1 MNKKRIMK
9 WIGLAVMLMNKKRT
23 SLKALILVPVF
34 ILGIL
39 SVLSNVM
46 AVNNIRKVNRN
57 ASRIADDCMNSIS
70 ELSAIENETQS
81 IHKLGLSHII
91 ATDLNTMIS
100 IVEEMQTE
108 QETLEQELEDY
119 RKYVEPED
127 ESSYETVVSNYETM
141 KYELGNLMAYS
152 ALGKNTEAYA
162 LANGVVS
169 ESSMAIQNEINVMKE
184 HANTAASDAREK
196 LSDVYLGALV
206 SNGIIIAIS
215 VTLLMVALYCV
226 IRFVIKPIL
235 ATNKD
240 IRDII
245 SGIDKGEGDLT
256 RRVAVLSNDEIAD
269 LGNGINLFMD
279 KLQQILKMIIEN
291 TNHMENVVREVGES
305 VATSNDSATDLSA
318 MTEELSAT
326 MQDVGHSV
334 SVINNNTENVRGD
347 VEMIAHKSGEINEFS
362 KEMKANADKM
372 ESDARNN
379 MDKTNETI
387 GIILEGLGKAIEDSH
402 SVGQVTSLT
411 DEILNISSQTNLL
424 ALNASIEA
432 ARAGEAGKGFA
443 VVADEIRGLADSSRE
458 TANRIQQINS
468 VVVAAVNNLSD
479 NANEL
484 VGYIQN
490 AILPEFE
497 AFVESGVKY
506 RDNASYIEN
515 AMQEFTAKT
524 DMLKKNIDEIALSI
538 SAITTAV
545 DEGAEGIN
553 GAAKSTQNLV
563 EDIVN
568 ISDKMNENKVIA
580 QTLQKST
587 HVFANF

>member
-1 MNKKRIMK
+1 
-9 WIGLAVMLMNKKRT
+9 MNKKRT

-70 ELSAIENETQS
+70 EFSAIENETQS

-162 LANGVVS
+162 LANGAVS

-411 DEILNISSQTNLL
+411 NEILNISSQTNLL

>member
-1 MNKKRIMK
+1 
-9 WIGLAVMLMNKKRT
+9 MNKKRT

-162 LANGVVS
+162 LANGAVS

-362 KEMKANADKM
+362 KEMKVNADKM

-411 DEILNISSQTNLL
+411 DEILNISSHTNLL

>member
-1 MNKKRIMK
+1 
-9 WIGLAVMLMNKKRT
+9 MNKKRT

-70 ELSAIENETQS
+70 ELSAIENEKQS

-162 LANGVVS
+162 LANGAVS

-256 RRVAVLSNDEIAD
+256 KRVAVLSNDEIAD

>member
-1 MNKKRIMK
+1 
-9 WIGLAVMLMNKKRT
+9 MNKKRT

-162 LANGVVS
+162 LANGAVS

-568 ISDKMNENKVIA
+568 ISDRMNENKVIA

-587 HVFANF
+587 HVFAKF

>member
-1 MNKKRIMK
+1 
-9 WIGLAVMLMNKKRT
+9 MNKKRT

-81 IHKLGLSHII
+81 IHKLGLFHII

-226 IRFVIKPIL
+226 ICFVIKPIL
-235 ATNKD
+235 ATNRD

>member
-1 MNKKRIMK
+1 
-9 WIGLAVMLMNKKRT
+9 MNKKRT

-162 LANGVVS
+162 LANGAVS

-256 RRVAVLSNDEIAD
+256 KRVAVLSNDEIAD

-387 GIILEGLGKAIEDSH
+387 GIILEGLGKAIEDSY

-506 RDNASYIEN
+506 RDNASYIGN

>member
-1 MNKKRIMK
+1 MNR
-9 WIGLAVMLMNKKRT
+9 KRT
-23 SLKALILVPVF
+23 SLKVLILVPVF

-432 ARAGEAGKGFA
+432 ARAGEAGKGFG

>member
-1 MNKKRIMK
+1 
-9 WIGLAVMLMNKKRT
+9 MNKKRT

-291 TNHMENVVREVGES
+291 TNHMENVVREVGER

-568 ISDKMNENKVIA
+568 ISDRMNENKVIA

-587 HVFANF
+587 HVFAKF

>member
-1 MNKKRIMK
+1 
-9 WIGLAVMLMNKKRT
+9 MNKKRT
-23 SLKALILVPVF
+23 SLKVLILVPVF

-57 ASRIADDCMNSIS
+57 ASRIAGDCMNSIS

-91 ATDLNTMIS
+91 ATDLNTMIA

-162 LANGVVS
+162 LANGAVS
-169 ESSMAIQNEINVMKE
+169 ESSMAIQNEIKVMKE

>member
-1 MNKKRIMK
+1 MS
-9 WIGLAVMLMNKKRT
+9 KKRT
-23 SLKALILVPVF
+23 SLKVLILVPVF

-70 ELSAIENETQS
+70 ELSAIENETES

-91 ATDLNTMIS
+91 ATDLNTMIA

-240 IRDII
+240 ISDII

-587 HVFANF
+587 HVFAKF

>member
-1 MNKKRIMK
+1 MNR
-9 WIGLAVMLMNKKRT
+9 KRT
-23 SLKALILVPVF
+23 SLKVLILVPVF

-81 IHKLGLSHII
+81 IHKLGLFHII

-245 SGIDKGEGDLT
+245 SGIDKGEGNLT

>member
-1 MNKKRIMK
+1 
-9 WIGLAVMLMNKKRT
+9 MNKKRT

-91 ATDLNTMIS
+91 AKDLNTMIS

-162 LANGVVS
+162 LANGAVS

-256 RRVAVLSNDEIAD
+256 KRVAVLSNDEIAD

>member
-1 MNKKRIMK
+1 MNR
-9 WIGLAVMLMNKKRT
+9 KRT
-23 SLKALILVPVF
+23 SLKVLILVPVF

-256 RRVAVLSNDEIAD
+256 KRVAVLSNDEIAD

>member
-1 MNKKRIMK
+1 MNR
-9 WIGLAVMLMNKKRT
+9 KRT
-23 SLKALILVPVF
+23 SLKVLILVPVF

-524 DMLKKNIDEIALSI
+524 DMLKKNIDEIALAI

>member
-1 MNKKRIMK
+1 
-9 WIGLAVMLMNKKRT
+9 MNKKRT

-152 ALGKNTEAYA
+152 ALGKTTEAYA

-184 HANTAASDAREK
+184 HANTAASDARER

-411 DEILNISSQTNLL
+411 DEIFNISSQTNLL

>member
-1 MNKKRIMK
+1 
-9 WIGLAVMLMNKKRT
+9 MNKKRT

-411 DEILNISSQTNLL
+411 DAILNISSQTNLL

-497 AFVESGVKY
+497 SFVESGVKY

>member
-1 MNKKRIMK
+1 
-9 WIGLAVMLMNKKRT
+9 MNKKRT

-184 HANTAASDAREK
+184 HANTAASDARER

-318 MTEELSAT
+318 MTEELPAT

>member
-1 MNKKRIMK
+1 
-9 WIGLAVMLMNKKRT
+9 MNKKRT

-127 ESSYETVVSNYETM
+127 ESSYEMVVSNYETM

-184 HANTAASDAREK
+184 HANTAASDVRER

>member
-1 MNKKRIMK
+1 M
-9 WIGLAVMLMNKKRT
+9 
-23 SLKALILVPVF
+23 SP
-34 ILGIL
+34 
-39 SVLSNVM
+39 
-46 AVNNIRKVNRN
+46 
-57 ASRIADDCMNSIS
+57 
-70 ELSAIENETQS
+70 
-81 IHKLGLSHII
+81 
-91 ATDLNTMIS
+91 
-100 IVEEMQTE
+100 
-108 QETLEQELEDY
+108 
-119 RKYVEPED
+119 
-127 ESSYETVVSNYETM
+127 
-141 KYELGNLMAYS
+141 
-152 ALGKNTEAYA
+152 
-162 LANGVVS
+162 
-169 ESSMAIQNEINVMKE
+169 
-184 HANTAASDAREK
+184 

-443 VVADEIRGLADSSRE
+443 VVADSSRE

>member
-1 MNKKRIMK
+1 
-9 WIGLAVMLMNKKRT
+9 MNKKRT

-169 ESSMAIQNEINVMKE
+169 ESSMTIQNEINVMKE

-411 DEILNISSQTNLL
+411 DEILNILSQTNLL

>member
-1 MNKKRIMK
+1 
-9 WIGLAVMLMNKKRT
+9 MNKKRT

-226 IRFVIKPIL
+226 IRFVIKPNI

>member
-1 MNKKRIMK
+1 
-9 WIGLAVMLMNKKRT
+9 MNKKRT

-184 HANTAASDAREK
+184 HANTAASDARER

-424 ALNASIEA
+424 ALNVSIEA

>member
-1 MNKKRIMK
+1 
-9 WIGLAVMLMNKKRT
+9 MNKKRT

-226 IRFVIKPIL
+226 ICFVIKPIL
-235 ATNKD
+235 ATNRD

-279 KLQQILKMIIEN
+279 KLQQI
-291 TNHMENVVREVGES
+291 
-305 VATSNDSATDLSA
+305 
-318 MTEELSAT
+318 
-326 MQDVGHSV
+326 
-334 SVINNNTENVRGD
+334 
-347 VEMIAHKSGEINEFS
+347 
-362 KEMKANADKM
+362 
-372 ESDARNN
+372 
-379 MDKTNETI
+379 
-387 GIILEGLGKAIEDSH
+387 
-402 SVGQVTSLT
+402 
-411 DEILNISSQTNLL
+411 
-424 ALNASIEA
+424 
-432 ARAGEAGKGFA
+432 
-443 VVADEIRGLADSSRE
+443 
-458 TANRIQQINS
+458 NS
-468 VVVAAVNNLSD
+468 VVVAAVNNLSG

-568 ISDKMNENKVIA
+568 ISDRMNENKVIA

-587 HVFANF
+587 HVFAKF

>member
-1 MNKKRIMK
+1 MNR
-9 WIGLAVMLMNKKRT
+9 KRT

-119 RKYVEPED
+119 RKYVEPEN

>member
-1 MNKKRIMK
+1 
-9 WIGLAVMLMNKKRT
+9 MNKKRT

-162 LANGVVS
+162 LANGAVS

-432 ARAGEAGKGFA
+432 ARAG
-443 VVADEIRGLADSSRE
+443 GLADSSRE

>member
-1 MNKKRIMK
+1 
-9 WIGLAVMLMNKKRT
+9 MNKKRT
-23 SLKALILVPVF
+23 SLKVLILVPVF

-70 ELSAIENETQS
+70 ELSAIENETES

-91 ATDLNTMIS
+91 ATDLNTMIA

-162 LANGVVS
+162 LANGAVS

-240 IRDII
+240 ISDII

-587 HVFANF
+587 HVFAKF

>member
-1 MNKKRIMK
+1 MNR
-9 WIGLAVMLMNKKRT
+9 KRT
-23 SLKALILVPVF
+23 SLKVLILVPVF

-379 MDKTNETI
+379 MDETI

>member
-1 MNKKRIMK
+1 
-9 WIGLAVMLMNKKRT
+9 MNKKRT

-162 LANGVVS
+162 LANGAVS

-256 RRVAVLSNDEIAD
+256 KRVAVLSNDEIAD
-269 LGNGINLFMD
+269 LGNGINLYMD

>member
-1 MNKKRIMK
+1 
-9 WIGLAVMLMNKKRT
+9 MNKKRT

-108 QETLEQELEDY
+108 QETLELELEDY

-162 LANGVVS
+162 LANGAVS

>member
-1 MNKKRIMK
+1 
-9 WIGLAVMLMNKKRT
+9 MNKKRT

-490 AILPEFE
+490 SILPEFE
-497 AFVESGVKY
+497 TFVESGVKY

>member
-1 MNKKRIMK
+1 
-9 WIGLAVMLMNKKRT
+9 MNKKRT

-162 LANGVVS
+162 LANGAVS

-256 RRVAVLSNDEIAD
+256 KRVAVLSNDEIAD

-580 QTLQKST
+580 QTLQKCT

>member
-1 MNKKRIMK
+1 
-9 WIGLAVMLMNKKRT
+9 MNKKRT

-162 LANGVVS
+162 LANGAVS

-362 KEMKANADKM
+362 KEMKVNADKM

-411 DEILNISSQTNLL
+411 DEILNI
-424 ALNASIEA
+424 
-432 ARAGEAGKGFA
+432 
-443 VVADEIRGLADSSRE
+443 SSRE

>member
-1 MNKKRIMK
+1 
-9 WIGLAVMLMNKKRT
+9 MNKKRT

-108 QETLEQELEDY
+108 QETLERELEDY

-162 LANGVVS
+162 LANGAVS

>member
-1 MNKKRIMK
+1 
-9 WIGLAVMLMNKKRT
+9 MNKKRT

-127 ESSYETVVSNYETM
+127 ESAYETVVSNYETM

-184 HANTAASDAREK
+184 HANTAASDARER

>member
-1 MNKKRIMK
+1 MNR
-9 WIGLAVMLMNKKRT
+9 KRT

-184 HANTAASDAREK
+184 HANTAASDARER

-235 ATNKD
+235 ATNRD

-245 SGIDKGEGDLT
+245 SGIDKGEGDLS
-256 RRVAVLSNDEIAD
+256 RRVAVLSNHEIAD

>member
-1 MNKKRIMK
+1 
-9 WIGLAVMLMNKKRT
+9 MNKKRT

-162 LANGVVS
+162 LANGAVS

-443 VVADEIRGLADSSRE
+443 VVADEIRGLADEIRGLADSSRE